1 MLVGGRAAGFM
12 VGGGCIVQYINTDL
26 GNLLLQ
32 RKFNSKT
39 PNIYIANI
47 VNKIRL
53 LWNSSW
59 SLKVPPQT
67 WRVSRLEG
75 CNDYRRRVAVCGL
88 VLVFG
93 GNQIVC
99 RSDRTHCLEWI
110 SLHVV
115 KSKQSGQQTLQRSV
129 LLSDLTSEL
138 YSLLMFGRVD
148 YH

>member
-1 MLVGGRAAGFM
+1 MMVGLGGKAGGFM
-12 VGGGCIVQYINTDL
+12 VGLWMVMVGVLYSINTDL

-32 RKFNSKT
+32 RKFNTKT

-75 CNDYRRRVAVCGL
+75 CNDYRRRVAAWCW
-88 VLVFG
+88 
-93 GNQIVC
+93 
-99 RSDRTHCLEWI
+99 CLEEI
-110 SLHVV
+110 RLFV
-115 KSKQSGQQTLQRSV
+115 GQTGHIV
-129 LLSDLTSEL
+129 
-138 YSLLMFGRVD
+138 
-148 YH
+148 